1 MGFGKRFFQVLN
13 LVTPLFVGLL
23 ISLLGRSGSWQDTF
37 VEPSLPKLLT
47 PAPITFAV
55 WGPIF
60 ILMAGFLVYQ
70 GRDLLP
76 GRDKIEMPYVLD
88 VNVFFFLSSVLT
100 GLWYVAWS
108 RRLIWTSIALMVLYY
123 LSLLA
128 GYFRLGI
135 NMVPLSRRERVFVT
149 GGWSMYTGWI
159 TVATVVNTT
168 TGLVYYGFD
177 KLPFTELQWTMGV
190 ALIAVLVYLV
200 FLFKRN
206 DTVFAGVGAWAFTG
220 LVITHLDPVPP
231 SNQIILVLSGLAA
244 LTILVAIIYKEK
256 IAN

>member
-1 MGFGKRFFQVLN
+1 MG
-13 LVTPLFVGLL
+13 TPLFVGLM

-47 PAPITFAV
+47 PAPITFAI

-60 ILMAGFLVYQ
+60 VLMAGFLVYQ

-76 GRDKIEMPYVLD
+76 GREMVEMPYVLD
-88 VNVFFFLSSVLT
+88 VGWFFFLSSVLT

-108 RRLIWTSIALMVLYY
+108 RRLIWTSIALMALYY

-128 GYFRLGI
+128 GYFQLGI
-135 NMVPLSRRERVFVT
+135 NLVPLGRRERVLVT

-159 TVATVVNTT
+159 TVATLVNTT

-177 KLPFTELQWTMGV
+177 RLPFTELQWTVVV
-190 ALIAVLVYLV
+190 ALVSVVVYLV

-206 DTVFAGVGAWAFTG
+206 DVVFAGVGAWAFTG
-220 LVITHLDPVPP
+220 LVITHINPALP
-231 SNQIILVLSGLAA
+231 SNQIILALSAIAA
-244 LTILVAIIYKEK
+244 LTILAAIIYKEK
-256 IAN
+256 LVK

>member
-1 MGFGKRFFQVLN
+1 MFGKRFFQVLN
-13 LVTPLFVGLL
+13 LVTPLFVGLM
-23 ISLLGRSGSWQDTF
+23 ISPLGRSGSWQDTF

-60 ILMAGFLVYQ
+60 VLMAGFLVYQ

-76 GRDKIEMPYVLD
+76 GREMVETPYVLD
-88 VNVFFFLSSVLT
+88 VGWFFFLSSLLT

-108 RRLIWTSIALMVLYY
+108 RRLIWASIALMVFYY

-135 NMVPLSRRERVFVT
+135 NLSPLSKWERVLVT

-177 KLPFTELQWTMGV
+177 RLPFTELQWTIGV

-206 DTVFAGVGAWAFTG
+206 DTLFVGVGVWAFTG
-220 LVITHLDPVPP
+220 LVITHINPAPP
-231 SNQIILVLSGLAA
+231 SNQLILFLSALAA
-244 LTILVAIIYKEK
+244 LTILAAIIYKEK
-256 IAN
+256 LAK

>member
-1 MGFGKRFFQVLN
+1 M
-13 LVTPLFVGLL
+13 

-60 ILMAGFLVYQ
+60 VLMAGFLVYQ

-76 GRDKIEMPYVLD
+76 GQEMVEMPYVLD
-88 VNVFFFLSSVLT
+88 VGWFFFLSSVLT

-108 RRLIWTSIALMVLYY
+108 RRLIWASIALMVLYY
-123 LSLLA
+123 VSLLA

-135 NMVPLSRRERVFVT
+135 NLVPLGRWERVLVT

-177 KLPFTELQWTMGV
+177 RLPFTELQWTVGV
-190 ALIAVLVYLV
+190 VFAAVAVYLV
-200 FLFKRN
+200 FLFRRN
-206 DTVFAGVGAWAFTG
+206 DVVFAGVGAWAFTG
-220 LVITHLDPVPP
+220 LIITHLDPVVP
-231 SNQIILVLSGLAA
+231 SNQIILVLSALAA
-244 LTILVAIIYKEK
+244 LTIIAAIIYSLTLPT
-256 IAN
+256 ATAV